1 MMKKISKEK
10 IISLLPQ
17 ILVAAVSI
25 TYIVA
30 PDVIPGPVDDVIVAL
45 INAGFVKKPIKLLNK
60 IIDK

>member
-17 ILVAAVSI
+17 ILVAAISI